1 MFRRQPV
8 SRSAHAGTWG
18 ELDALRAWMREVK
31 GELTFP
37 RLAFWAGQ
45 FGQPVSERTLRRALQ
60 EGLPTEQTVR
70 AYARG
75 SRKAADNQARGALE
89 ETGLRLREA
98 ARRAAPVP
106 ARTWPAPV
114 YIPGR
119 VRTWPAPVYIPGRVR
134 TWPGLTRAFNRL
146 HLEAEKPPVRELAAS
161 PGAAGRLSKST
172 INNLLNGQHPTVEQL
187 AALAAAWGAS
197 PATTD
202 ALLAAYWRITA
213 GPRPPAVYPCGVVD
227 RAEEEREDRREQD
240 EKRRRFRGIPEEKE
254 VELDPYDQQL
264 RDEEEAEHRRRVAWV
279 DGLSADELAALQR
292 QPVAGA
298 GRDLHAELTAYVA
311 RTCPGK

>member
-8 SRSAHAGTWG
+8 SRSARPGTWA

-37 RLAFWAGQ
+37 RLAFRARQ
-45 FGQPVSERTLRRALQ
+45 FGRPVAERTLRRALQ
-60 EGLPTEQTVR
+60 EGLPGVQTVR
-70 AYARG
+70 AYAWG
-75 SRKAADNQARGALE
+75 SRKATDNHAREALE

-98 ARRAAPVP
+98 AQRAAPVP

-114 YIPGR
+114 Y
-119 VRTWPAPVYIPGRVR
+119 VPGRVR
-134 TWPGLTRAFNRL
+134 TWPGLTRALNRL
-146 HLEAEKPPVRELAAS
+146 RLEAGEPPVRALAAS
-161 PGAAGRLSKST
+161 CGAAGRLSKST
-172 INNLLNGQHPTVEQL
+172 ISNLLNGQHPTVEQL
-187 AALAAAWGAS
+187 AALAAALGAS
-197 PATTD
+197 PAATD
-202 ALLAAYWRITA
+202 ALLAAHRRITA
-213 GPRPPAVYPCGVVD
+213 GPRPPAVYPCDVVD
-227 RAEEEREDRREQD
+227 RAEEEREDRREQE

-264 RDEEEAEHRRRVAWV
+264 REEEEAEHRRRVAWV

-292 QPVAGA
+292 QSVAGA

-311 RTCPGK
+311 RICPGR